1 PGADAT
7 NTSAVG
13 GSKGTG
19 VLDIRQLN
27 VAAGGQVI
35 VQFDIRLKPA
45 LPNGMVVTDQAIA
58 RRGNGSQLALSDDPN
73 VNGQADPLVNGDE
86 DPTRVRIVSSALFRI
101 QKISTDLNGSPLL
114 AGDTLRYTITV
125 KNIGN
130 EDAVNVTL
138 RDAVPVNTTYVA
150 GSTT

>member
-1 PGADAT
+1 
-7 NTSAVG
+7 
-13 GSKGTG
+13 
-19 VLDIRQLN
+19 
-27 VAAGGQVI
+27 
-35 VQFDIRLKPA
+35 FDIRLKAA
-45 LPNGMVVTDQAIA
+45 LPNNMVVTDQAIL
-58 RRGNGSQLALSDDPN
+58 RRGNGTTLALSDDPN
-73 VNGQADPLVNGDE
+73 VNGQADPNVAGDE
-86 DPTRVRIVSSALFRI
+86 DPTRVRIVSAALFRI

-150 GSTT
+150 GSTTLNGAPVADVGGLSPLVNGMLIHSPADPTPGSMPAD